1 VNSPRA
7 YVTSVVFLI
16 SGIILLCNV
25 PRVARAIRM
34 QHIARNPG
42 KEPQGAASIWYRKM
56 TNALARRGHRKLP
69 NQTPEE
75 FVAKINDLQ
84 LRDGVA
90 RFTEHYERARFGNSV
105 QDAVELP
112 KIYEELVQK

>member
-1 VNSPRA
+1 
-7 YVTSVVFLI
+7 
-16 SGIILLCNV
+16 
-25 PRVARAIRM
+25 
-34 QHIARNPG
+34 
-42 KEPQGAASIWYRKM
+42 
-56 TNALARRGHRKLP
+56 LP